1 MELPSRNDERGI
13 PHKPYVRRNPNQ
25 RRPRLVRRRVC
36 RVTLQCSAAKLI
48 LADVSRLDQNL
59 GMAGTGRAPV
69 ANTSLLM
76 DRALALQ
83 RRADALLVRAK
94 HPFTKDQIALV
105 ALAAADAQTWL
116 VDAASDL
123 VRLRDIDASLEVQ
136 ARKLDDLESLLREHS

>member
-1 MELPSRNDERGI
+1 MKRRESGSTALATFSPVVATGRTRVGRKGRCGACVDESRRGPTCMELPSRNDERGI

-25 RRPRLVRRRVC
+25 RRPRLVRRVC
-36 RVTLQCSAAKLI
+36 RVTFQCGPANLI

-94 HPFTKDQIALV
+94 HPF
-105 ALAAADAQTWL
+105 
-116 VDAASDL
+116 
-123 VRLRDIDASLEVQ
+123 
-136 ARKLDDLESLLREHS
+136 